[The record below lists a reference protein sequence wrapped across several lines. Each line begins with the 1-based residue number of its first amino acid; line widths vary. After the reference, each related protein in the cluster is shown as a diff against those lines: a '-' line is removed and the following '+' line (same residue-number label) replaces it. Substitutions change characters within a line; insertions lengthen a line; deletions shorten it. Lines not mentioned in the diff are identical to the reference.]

1 MQLATCYLQ
10 LMSKLILVSIGP
22 GDLNFMLPAAR
33 EALASVDVI
42 IGYQF
47 YLDQIEPIRLAHQ
60 EVEVSQLGSEIAR
73 AERAVEI
80 ALGGRS
86 VAMVSSGDIGIY
98 AMASPIFDTLKER
111 NWDGESPEVEV
122 YPGVS
127 AIQGTAARLGA
138 PLGHDFCTI
147 SLSNLL
153 TPWNVIE
160 NRLEA
165 AAWGDFVIGF
175 YNPKSQRR
183 DWQLGKAKE
192 ILLKHR
198 SAETPVAI
206 SRNVTREDE
215 KITLT
220 TLGELDVTMVDMFSM
235 VLVGNSQTYRMGDHL
250 VTPRGYLNPEDVKD
264 SAANDFGRAQD

>member
-1 MQLATCYLQ
+1 
-10 LMSKLILVSIGP
+10 MSKLILVSIGP

-47 YLDQIEPIRLAHQ
+47 YLDQIEPIRLPHQ

-80 ALGGRS
+80 AQNGRS

-98 AMASPIFDTLKER
+98 AMASPIFDTLKEQ
-111 NWDGESPEVEV
+111 NWDGSTPEVEV

-153 TPWNVIE
+153 TPWSVIE
-160 NRLEA
+160 RRLEA

-220 TLGELDVTMVDMFSM
+220 TLGELDVELVDMFSM
-235 VLVGNSQTYRMGDHL
+235 VLVGNSQTYRMGEHL

-264 SAANDFGRAQD
+264 SAANDFGRVQT

>member
-1 MQLATCYLQ
+1 
-10 LMSKLILVSIGP
+10 MSKLILVSIGP

-33 EALASVDVI
+33 EALAGVDVI
-42 IGYQF
+42 IGYRF
-47 YLDQIEPIRLAHQ
+47 YLDQIGPIRQAHQ

-80 ALGGRS
+80 ALSGRS

-111 NWDGESPEVEV
+111 GWDGQSPEVEV

-153 TPWNVIE
+153 TPWSVIE

-183 DWQLGKAKE
+183 DWQLSKAKE

-215 KITLT
+215 RIILT
-220 TLGELDVTMVDMFSM
+220 TLGELDVELVDMFSL
-235 VLVGNSQTYRMGDHL
+235 VLVGNSQTYRLGDRL
-250 VTPRGYLNPEDVKD
+250 VTPRGYLNPENVKD
-264 SAANDFGRAQD
+264 SAENDFGRVKD

>member
-1 MQLATCYLQ
+1 
-10 LMSKLILVSIGP
+10 MSKLILVSIGP

-33 EALASVDVI
+33 EALASVDVV
-42 IGYQF
+42 IGYRF
-47 YLDQIEPIRLAHQ
+47 YLDQIEPIRQAHQ
-60 EVEVSQLGSEIAR
+60 KVEVSQLGSEIAR

-80 ALGGRS
+80 AMNGQS

-98 AMASPIFDTLKER
+98 AMASPIFDTLMEH
-111 NWDGESPEVEV
+111 NWDGVSPEVVV

-153 TPWNVIE
+153 TPWTVIE
-160 NRLEA
+160 RRLEA
-165 AAWGDFVIGF
+165 GAWGDFVIGF
-175 YNPKSQRR
+175 YNPRSQRR
-183 DWQLGKAKE
+183 DWQLQKAKE

-220 TLGELDVTMVDMFSM
+220 TLGDLDVTMVDMFSM
-235 VLVGNSQTYRMGDHL
+235 VLVGNSQTYRLGDHL
-250 VTPRGYLNPEDVKD
+250 VTPRGYLYEEDVSD
-264 SAANDFGRAQD
+264 SAANDFGRNAATSS